1 MYSNHVYLKV
11 KILMKNVVNKVLIII
26 TASLFISPVFAENI
40 DLETARKNI
49 SKQFKSVNPQNISPS
64 PVPGLYQIAMPPR
77 FFYASAD
84 GKYVV
89 DGDLI
94 NMQTKQNVSQGPRN
108 KSLSAAINAMG
119 EDSMIVFGKDT
130 LKHTVTVFTDIDC
143 TYCRKLHNEVKSYN
157 DLGIRI
163 RYMAYPRAGIG
174 SGSFKKADAVWCSK
188 DKAKA
193 MTQAKNGGKVK
204 SEQCKSPVA
213 QHYALG
219 NMIGIRG
226 TPALVLE
233 DGTVVPG
240 YIPAKRL
247 GEALNKAK

>member
-1 MYSNHVYLKV
+1 
-11 KILMKNVVNKVLIII
+11 MKNVLSKVIVVL
-26 TASLFISPVFAENI
+26 SVCLFINPVFAEKAE
-40 DLETARKNI
+40 LETARKNI
-49 SKQFKSVNPQNISPS
+49 SKLFKGINPENIFPS
-64 PVPGLYQIAMPPR
+64 PVSGLYQVLMPPR

-84 GKYVV
+84 GRYLV

-94 NMQTKQNVSQGPRN
+94 DMTTKENVSQGPRN
-108 KSLSAAINAMG
+108 KSISAAIDGMG
-119 EDSMIVFGKDT
+119 EDSMVIFGKES

-143 TYCRKLHNEVKSYN
+143 TYCRKLHNEIKKYN
-157 DLGIRI
+157 ELGIRI

-174 SGSFKKADAVWCSK
+174 SGSFKKAEAVWCSK

-193 MTQAKNGGKVK
+193 MTDSKNGVDVK
-204 SEQCKSPVA
+204 SDSCKNPVG

-219 NMIGIRG
+219 QMIGLRG

-240 YIPAKRL
+240 YIPAVRL
-247 GEALNKAK
+247 SEALNQAKK

>member
-1 MYSNHVYLKV
+1 
-11 KILMKNVVNKVLIII
+11 MKNAVIKVFVVMLAVVFI
-26 TASLFISPVFAENI
+26 TPAFAENSG
-40 DLETARKNI
+40 LEIARKNI
-49 SKQFKSVNPQNISPS
+49 SKLFSGVNPKDIFPS
-64 PVPGLYQIAMPPR
+64 PITGLYQVVIPPR
-77 FFYASAD
+77 LFYASAD
-84 GKYVV
+84 GRYVV

-94 NMQTKQNVSQGPRN
+94 DMKTKQNISQGLRN
-108 KSLSAAINAMG
+108 KALSTAINAMG

-157 DLGIRI
+157 DQGIRI

-174 SGSFKKADAVWCSK
+174 SVAFNKAEAVWCSK
-188 DKAKA
+188 DKQKA
-193 MTQAKNGGKVK
+193 MTQAKSGTNVK
-204 SEQCKSPVA
+204 SKTCKSPVA

-226 TPALVLE
+226 TPALILE
-233 DGTVVPG
+233 NGTVVPG

-247 GEALNKAK
+247 SEALNKPADN

>member
-1 MYSNHVYLKV
+1 
-11 KILMKNVVNKVLIII
+11 MKNAINKVLVVF
-26 TASLFISPVFAENI
+26 TACLFITPVLAENI

-49 SKQFKSVNPQNISPS
+49 SKQFKGVNINNITPS
-64 PVPGLYQIAMPPR
+64 PVPGLFQVSMPPR

-84 GKYVV
+84 GRYIV

-94 NMQTKQNVSQGPRN
+94 DMKSKQNVSQAPRN
-108 KSLSAAINAMG
+108 SSVAAAINAMG
-119 EDSMIVFGKDT
+119 EDSMIIFGKDT

-143 TYCRKLHNEVKSYN
+143 GYCRKLHSEIKKYNE
-157 DLGIRI
+157 LGIRV

-174 SGSFKKADAVWCSK
+174 SSAYKKAEAVWCSK
-188 DKAKA
+188 DKAAALTKS
-193 MTQAKNGGKVK
+193 KNGGTVK
-204 SEQCKSPVA
+204 AEKCKNPVA

-226 TPALVLE
+226 TPAIVLH

-240 YIPAKRL
+240 YIPAARL
-247 GEALNKAK
+247 SEALNKATR

>member
-1 MYSNHVYLKV
+1 
-11 KILMKNVVNKVLIII
+11 MKNSMNKVLVVI
-26 TASLFISPVFAENI
+26 TACLFITPLMAESS

-49 SKQFKSVNPQNISPS
+49 SKQFEGVNTNNVSPS
-64 PVPGLYQIAMPPR
+64 PIPGLYQVSMPPR

-84 GKYVV
+84 GRYIV

-94 NMQTKQNVSQGPRN
+94 DMTSKQNVSQAPRN
-108 KSLSAAINAMG
+108 SSVSAAINSMG
-119 EDSMIVFGKDT
+119 ENSMIVFGKDT

-143 TYCRKLHNEVKSYN
+143 GYCRKLHNEMKKYN
-157 DLGIRI
+157 ELGIRV

-174 SGSFKKADAVWCSK
+174 SGAFKKAESVWCSK
-188 DKAKA
+188 DKAAA
-193 MTQAKNGGKVK
+193 MTKSKNGASVTADK
-204 SEQCKSPVA
+204 CDNPVA

-226 TPALVLE
+226 TPAIVLH

-247 GEALNKAK
+247 SDALNQATK

>member
-1 MYSNHVYLKV
+1 
-11 KILMKNVVNKVLIII
+11 MKNVLSKVIVVL
-26 TASLFISPVFAENI
+26 SVCLFISPVFAEKAE
-40 DLETARKNI
+40 LETARKNI
-49 SKQFKSVNPQNISPS
+49 SKLFKGINPENIFPS
-64 PVPGLYQIAMPPR
+64 PVSGLYQVLMPPR

-84 GKYVV
+84 GRYLV

-94 NMQTKQNVSQGPRN
+94 DMTTKENISQGPRN
-108 KSLSAAINAMG
+108 KSISAAIDGMG
-119 EDSMIVFGKDT
+119 EDSMVIFGKKS

-143 TYCRKLHNEVKSYN
+143 TYCRKLHNEINKYN
-157 DLGIRI
+157 ELGIRI

-174 SGSFKKADAVWCSK
+174 SGSFKKAEAVWCSK

-193 MTQAKNGGKVK
+193 MTDSKNGVNIKN
-204 SEQCKSPVA
+204 EACKNPVG

-219 NMIGIRG
+219 QMIGIRG

-240 YIPAKRL
+240 YIPAARL
-247 GEALNKAK
+247 SEALNQAKK